1 MRYKENAFRSREY
14 SRGYGYGFVYIFK
27 NTQANSVKIGM
38 TKNPLLDRL
47 IALNKYKPNPLYV
60 WEYQQAYETKNYEE
74 VEKLSH
80 KYLEDYIDKDAHIGE
95 VFNCSL
101 EKAIDVVEDVLRELK
116 LFDEAI
122 KIGDENPYSKP
133 EGVK

>member
-1 MRYKENAFRSREY
+1 MQHKESAFRSRES
-14 SRGYGYGFVYIFK
+14 SRGYGFVYIFK
-27 NTQANSVKIGM
+27 NTQAKSVKIGM

-60 WEYQQAYETKNYEE
+60 WEYHQAYETKNYEE

-80 KYLEDYIDKDAHIGE
+80 KYLEDYIDQDAHIGE

-101 EKAIDVVEDVLRELK
+101 EKAINVVEDVLRELE
-116 LFDEAI
+116 LFDEVI